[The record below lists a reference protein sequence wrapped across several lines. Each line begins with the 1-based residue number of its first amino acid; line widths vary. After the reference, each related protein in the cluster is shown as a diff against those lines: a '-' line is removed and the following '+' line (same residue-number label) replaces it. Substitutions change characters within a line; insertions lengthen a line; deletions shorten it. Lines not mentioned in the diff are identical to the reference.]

1 MLGGLL
7 LVGACA
13 SPGGGAGESAP
24 AAGPRVPGDRWL
36 AETPDARAETAV
48 SEVIPVAADEVY
60 ALLDEAYASL
70 GIEVASASAGE
81 RKMGNT
87 YFTATRRLGPRLVSE
102 YVRCADNPL
111 GGSMAD
117 TKPVRFSVLSTVTP
131 LAESSRLS
139 TRVQASTATGERGGA
154 LLCTSTGLL
163 EAGIAREV
171 KLRLVQR

>member
-1 MLGGLL
+1 M
-7 LVGACA
+7 
-13 SPGGGAGESAP
+13 
-24 AAGPRVPGDRWL
+24 PGDRWL
-36 AETPDARAETAV
+36 AETPDGRAETAV

-60 ALLDEAYASL
+60 AVLDEAYASL
-70 GIEVASASAGE
+70 GIEVGAASASE

-87 YFTATRRLGPRLVSE
+87 YFTATRRLGSRLVSE
-102 YVRCADNPL
+102 YVRCSDTSL

-131 LAESSRLS
+131 LEESSRLS

-163 EAGIAREV
+163 EAAIARAV
-171 KLRLVQR
+171 KLRLIKG

>member
-1 MLGGLL
+1 MVGMLLA
-7 LVGACA
+7 ACA
-13 SPGGGAGESAP
+13 PAEGGAGEPVP
-24 AAGPRVPGDRWL
+24 AAPGPRLPGDRWL
-36 AETPDARAETAV
+36 AETPDTRAETAV
-48 SEVIPVAADEVY
+48 SEVIPVTADEVY
-60 ALLDEAYASL
+60 AVLDEAYASV
-70 GIEVASASAGE
+70 GIEVGSASAGE

-87 YFTATRRLGPRLVSE
+87 YFTATRRLGSRLVSE

-131 LAESSRLS
+131 MQESSRLS

-163 EAGIAREV
+163 ETAIARAV
-171 KLRLVQR
+171 KLRLVQG